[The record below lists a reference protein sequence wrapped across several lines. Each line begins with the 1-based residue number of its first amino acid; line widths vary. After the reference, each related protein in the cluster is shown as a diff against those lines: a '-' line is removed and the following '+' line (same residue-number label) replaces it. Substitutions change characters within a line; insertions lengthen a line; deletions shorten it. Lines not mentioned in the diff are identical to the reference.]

1 MVKRKMEK
9 GSRMK
14 TSEFMAEFETPRDR
28 REMIES
34 LASVII
40 SSSPDLPESV
50 EEQDNEILALSI
62 QLSCYDNNVLLAM
75 AREVNIVED

>member
-1 MVKRKMEK
+1 
-9 GSRMK
+9 MK

>member
-1 MVKRKMEK
+1 
-9 GSRMK
+9 MK
-14 TSEFMAEFETPRDR
+14 TSEFIAEFETPRGR